1 MIQTKEQKRAL
12 ALVIV
17 LIALFVAYK
26 ISSCNKPK
34 VVYNDTTSAFDTKID
49 ALDKQLKQYE
59 ASRAK
64 TDSIIL
70 SLQDSMTVLQYAIK
84 SKDLQIKNLKAKHEK
99 ERIDI
104 SKFTNADI
112 EKFLSDRYGKR

>member
-12 ALVIV
+12 VILIAIIV
-17 LIALFVAYK
+17 LIVIYK
-26 ISSCNKPK
+26 ISSCSKPK
-34 VVYNDTTSAFDTKID
+34 VVYNDTTSAFDTKIE

-59 ASRAK
+59 ASRMK
-64 TDSIIL
+64 TDSLIVL
-70 SLQDSMTVLQYAIK
+70 LQDSMAVLQFAIK
-84 SKDLQIKNLKAKHEK
+84 SKDQQIKNLKAKHEK

-112 EKFLSDRYGKR
+112 QKFLSDRYGK

>member
-17 LIALFVAYK
+17 LIALFVAYE
-26 ISSCNKPK
+26 ISSCNKSK